1 MTNDK
6 SNFVS
11 SYSQFLDNSGE
22 HLTYA
27 ALSAYRNFSEEL
39 SEKEKLF
46 FKKHLDL
53 CFDCSARLK
62 EVSNIEGDVI
72 EAKSKVIGSIPSG
85 LFRYAAA
92 AIILCSVGFGA
103 YFVFQNIQQK
113 HNTTHTVVSEQQI
126 AATTPDPEKFIPNQ
140 ILENFIERT
149 VRSAQSGSLLAP
161 RIGDT
166 ITIPYMIKWDGP
178 KNQYMLHVVNNN
190 NIDVWKKTVS
200 SNEIVLDHK
209 LGVGLYYLKLEIGEK
224 LTSVG
229 KFVIVR

>member
-1 MTNDK
+1 MTNDE

-11 SYSQFLDNSGE
+11 SYSQFLDSSGE
-22 HLTYA
+22 HLTFA
-27 ALSAYRNFSEEL
+27 ALSTYRNFSEEL

-53 CFDCSARLK
+53 CIDCVARLK
-62 EVSNIEGDVI
+62 EVSNVEGEVI
-72 EAKSKVIGSIPSG
+72 ETRSKIIGSISSG

-92 AIILCSVGFGA
+92 AIILSIIGLGT
-103 YFVFQNIQQK
+103 YFIFQNIQQEN
-113 HNTTHTVVSEQQI
+113 NTTPIVVEQQI

-140 ILENFIERT
+140 VLENFIERT
-149 VRSAQSGSLLAP
+149 VRSAQSGTLFAP
-161 RIGDT
+161 HIGDT

-178 KNQYMLHVVNNN
+178 KNQYVLHVVNNN
-190 NIDVWKKTVS
+190 NIEVWKKIVS

-209 LGVGLYYLKLEIGEK
+209 LGIGLYYLKLEIGEK